1 MNTKTMEGIVGSKNN
16 MELTST
22 PMRVFREARRKGYVD
37 AMERAMGYA
46 GDFTQK
52 ADEYKVKAHEGTKE
66 DVKEARKK
74 AEAEQESA
82 IRKRKE
88 EREDFEKRLEES
100 KKNAD
105 TVEIS
110 TEGKILCKENNGS
123 ESTADGTES
132 AGGDAAGVNA
142 ESVRTE
148 PVIYTKTGEVSKS
161 ETGTELSVSV

>member
-1 MNTKTMEGIVGSKNN
+1 MNTKTIEGIVGSKNN
-16 MELTST
+16 MELTNT
-22 PMRVFREARRKGYVD
+22 PMRVFKEARRKGDVE

-66 DVKEARKK
+66 DVKEARQK
-74 AEAEQESA
+74 AEAERESA

-88 EREDFEKRLEES
+88 EQEKFEKRMEES

-110 TEGKILCKENNGS
+110 TEGKILCKENIGS
-123 ESTADGTES
+123 DSTANDAES
-132 AGGDAAGVNA
+132 AEGDAAGVNGEA
-142 ESVRTE
+142 VRTE
-148 PVIYTKTGEVSKS
+148 PVIYTKTGEVSKPKA
-161 ETGTELSVSV
+161 GNGLSVSV